1 MTARLFLLA
10 PLLAACTVP
19 VEDACFAQSTRE
31 LATVYALI
39 AQAEDAAARG
49 YRRVDETWVD
59 LDVSDCYATLSP
71 RSICTT
77 QYETRRGRAV
87 AIDVA
92 QEERIAA
99 ELRARVPDLKAR
111 ARADYGSCMAQAN
124 LPV

>member
-1 MTARLFLLA
+1 MTARILLLA

-19 VEDACFAQSTRE
+19 VEDACFAQATRE
-31 LATVYALI
+31 LATVHALI

-87 AIDVA
+87 AVDVA
-92 QEERIAA
+92 AEERIAA
-99 ELRARVPDLKAR
+99 DLRARLPGLKAR
-111 ARADYGSCMAQAN
+111 ARTDYDACMASAQA
-124 LPV
+124 P